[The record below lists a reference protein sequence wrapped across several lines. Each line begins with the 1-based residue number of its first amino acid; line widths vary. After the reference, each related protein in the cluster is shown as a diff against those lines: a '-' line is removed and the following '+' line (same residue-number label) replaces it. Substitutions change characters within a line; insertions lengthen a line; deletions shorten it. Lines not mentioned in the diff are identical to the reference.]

1 MNTSLKQQIYDVI
14 TGKGEVRNGAI
25 IQTITRY
32 LGDCTQTSREAESA
46 KQVRKQETQK
56 LEAWITDQNLWIE
69 AIDLSRF
76 VSEGAEQR
84 VYLKDASHVIKLN
97 DGIYYQRWTDYF
109 HSLLL
114 HNFFFEDTAYRLT
127 GFVKECDVLYAVVE
141 QPFVSITSLTDLE
154 QLKHF
159 MAMNGFKNIRNND
172 YLNPELGIILED
184 LHDENVLTRNNL
196 FYFIDTVFY
205 LTPDFYA
212 S

>member
-1 MNTSLKQQIYDVI
+1 MNTSLKKQIYDVI
-14 TGKGEVRNGAI
+14 TGKGQVRHGAI

-32 LGDCTQTSREAESA
+32 LGDCAQTSREAESP

-56 LEAWITDQNLWIE
+56 LEVWITNQNLWID
-69 AIDLSRF
+69 AIDLSKF

-84 VYLKDASHVIKLN
+84 VYLKDTSHVIKLN
-97 DGIYYQRWTDYF
+97 DGIYYQSWRDYF

-127 GFVKECDVLYAVVE
+127 GFIKESDVLYAVVE
-141 QPFVSITSLTDLE
+141 QPYVSITSLTDLE

-159 MAMNGFKNIRNND
+159 MGINGFENTRNND
-172 YLNPELGIILED
+172 YINPELGIILED
-184 LHDENVLTRNNL
+184 LHDENVLTRNDL

-205 LTPDFYA
+205 LTPDFYT